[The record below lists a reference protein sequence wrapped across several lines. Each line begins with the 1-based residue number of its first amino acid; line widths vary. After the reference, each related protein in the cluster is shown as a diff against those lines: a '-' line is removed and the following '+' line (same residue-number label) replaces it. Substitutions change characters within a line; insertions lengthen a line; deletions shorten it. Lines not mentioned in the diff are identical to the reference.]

1 MGLHLSSSVF
11 ELLDITG
18 LFTMKKQG
26 DNNFSTLV
34 KRLWLTLFCTLLL
47 NTFLFVYTVQ
57 ANQNQVP
64 GAEKGFLDLSDWN
77 FEKQEPVPLVGE
89 WEFYWKQQLSP
100 EELADVSEAPFFIT
114 LPRLWNN
121 LDFQGTKLGGTGF
134 ATFRLKI
141 KLADTDKVLGLK
153 ILDLNTAGRLFING
167 KLAMESGVAGTDSK
181 STRPFLSPQTVEFK
195 SESEILELVLH
206 VSNYH
211 DRIGGVRIPILL
223 GSGTQVVELKNKALA
238 FEFLLFGSILIM
250 ALYHLGLYIL
260 RRKGTSAL
268 YFSLFCFLIALR
280 TILTGERYL
289 MTMFPDLNWHFA
301 VKAEI
306 LCFYLAI
313 PAFSMFVK
321 TVFSWK
327 FSRKVI
333 RIVQVVSY
341 LFCLVVVVTPLR
353 YGTWTLPVFQLFTL
367 LVILYVIYVIVL
379 SILKGQEGA
388 IIFALGFFALF
399 LTTANDILYDLE
411 VLNTGFWVPFG
422 VFIFIFSQA
431 FLLSVR
437 FSKAFQ
443 RVEVLSEE
451 LGEKSEELSRKN
463 VELQQHKDTLEQKV
477 EERTESIK
485 VLLDNTGQGFLTFR
499 NNYRIDPLYSKAC
512 QVFFSDPLEEK
523 NALELLTSGS
533 KVTDQRGIREM
544 LDMVFDGA
552 TSIELFTEILPEE
565 LTVDG
570 KFLKT
575 EYRMIP
581 PVGTETQY
589 RVMVILTDVTRER
602 ELSEQLRQDE
612 ERKEVIVKIAIDKQG
627 FIEFVNE
634 MNGQFA
640 ELRDLMELP
649 LQNIDPNAL
658 FRIIHTIKGGSG
670 SYALK
675 PVTEK
680 AHHIESIL
688 DDYRPGAKQ
697 LDDSSK
703 QVLESEIEDLETKFR
718 ETLDSYSDV
727 ISTDELKS
735 KDRIFQI
742 TNSKL
747 ERLQAFLKDVVP
759 ENQHGNLENEF
770 EAFNRQSIAPILRR
784 YKRTAEDL
792 AVRLS
797 KSIQVNLSGLDTE
810 ISMTKFDRLFGTLIH
825 LVRNCVDHGLE
836 EPGIRSVLGKSSPGQ
851 VDIHVRND
859 ADRLQI
865 KISDDGKGID
875 AEHIRKAAITKG
887 IISESEAGSLGEQES
902 LSLVFHAGFSTA
914 KRVSDVSGRG
924 VGMDAINVVVAE
936 LGGNIDIRTKIGEG
950 TTFTIDVPV

>member
-1 MGLHLSSSVF
+1 
-11 ELLDITG
+11 
-18 LFTMKKQG
+18 MKKRH
-26 DNNFSTLV
+26 NENFTTLIN
-34 KRLWLTLFCTLLL
+34 RLWITLFCAVIL
-47 NTFLFVYTVQ
+47 NTIVLVYTVHAAQ
-57 ANQNQVP
+57 DQP
-64 GAEKGFLDLSDWN
+64 PKAEKGFLDLSGWN
-77 FEKQEPVPLVGE
+77 FDNREPVPLVGE
-89 WEFYWKQQLSP
+89 WEFYWKKQLSP
-100 EELADVSEAPFFIT
+100 EELKETTQPSFYIE
-114 LPRLWNN
+114 LPRLWNG
-121 LDFQGTKLGGTGF
+121 LDYQGTKLGGSGF
-134 ATFRLKI
+134 ATFKLKI
-141 KLADTDKVLGLK
+141 KLSGTEEILGLK

-167 KLAMESGVAGTDSK
+167 KLAVESGIAGTDSE
-181 STRPFLSPQTVEFK
+181 STRPFLKPRTVEFK

-211 DRIGGVRIPILL
+211 DRIGGVRLPILL
-223 GSGTQVVELKNKALA
+223 GSGTQVVALKNKSLA

-260 RRKGTSAL
+260 RRKGISAL

-280 TILTGERYL
+280 IILTGERYL

-301 VKAEI
+301 VKVEI

-321 TVFSWK
+321 TVFSWV

-333 RIVQVVSY
+333 RGVQFVSY
-341 LFCLVVVVTPLR
+341 LFSIAVVIAPLK
-353 YGTWTLPVFQLFTL
+353 YGTWTLPVFQGFTL
-367 LVILYVIYVIVL
+367 LVIFYVIYVIVL
-379 SILKGQEGA
+379 SIRKGQEGA

-399 LTTANDILYDLE
+399 LTTVNDILYDLK

-451 LGEKSEELSRKN
+451 LGEKSEELSKKN

-499 NNYRIDPLYSKAC
+499 DNYQIDPLYSKAC

-533 KVTDQRGIREM
+533 EITDEQGIREM

-552 TSIELFTEILPEE
+552 TSIELFTDILPEE
-565 LTVDG
+565 LKVDG
-570 KFLKT
+570 KILKT

-589 RVMVILTDVTRER
+589 RVMVILTDITRER

-634 MNGQFA
+634 MNGQFDELA
-640 ELRDLMELP
+640 EAVSLP
-649 LQNIDPNAL
+649 AQKVDPNAL

-688 DDYRPGAKQ
+688 DDYRSGAKQ
-697 LDDSSK
+697 LDNSSQETLK
-703 QVLESEIEDLETKFR
+703 TETKDLETRFR
-718 ETLDSYSDV
+718 NILESYSDV

-735 KDRIFQI
+735 KDRIFQV

-759 ENQHGNLENEF
+759 NNQQGNLENEF
-770 EAFNRQSIAPILRR
+770 EVFNRQPVAPILRR

-797 KSIQVNLSGLDTE
+797 KSVQINLSGLDTE

-836 EPGIRSVLGKSSPGQ
+836 EPGVRSVVGKPSSGQ
-851 VDIHVRND
+851 IDINVHNE

-875 AEHIRKAAITKG
+875 AGQIRKAAIAKG
-887 IISESEAGSLGEQES
+887 IISEVEASFLGEQES
-902 LSLVFHAGFSTA
+902 LSLIFHAGFSTA
-914 KRVSDVSGRG
+914 KQVSDVSGRG
-924 VGMDAINVVVAE
+924 VGMDAIKVVVAE
-936 LGGNIDIRTKIGEG
+936 LGGNIEIRTKVGEG
-950 TTFTIDVPV
+950 TTFAVAVPF